1 MNKKDYLPTN
11 ENIASMFDKD
21 MLNRNDD
28 VIKFIQIIDSIEE
41 NYVIGV
47 DGEWGSGKTFFVKQ
61 VKAILNQLNEHIADN
76 SDENL
81 NKILNKY
88 KSIVKSK
95 SLELP
100 RHDHYVVYY
109 DAWEHDDSYDPIAS
123 ILIQL
128 VKETGVAPEYK
139 ENIIGIVDK
148 FINLKTGK
156 SYSDL
161 LNIVK
166 NNERI
171 IEEENNIELHDLVSD
186 FLESIIKEKADRL
199 VIIIDELD
207 RCKPSYAVSV
217 LERIKHYFNNDR
229 VIFILS
235 TNIKELSCTVSNYYG
250 IGFNGLRY
258 LDKFFDLRLSLK
270 KPNDLTNYLKSRGI
284 NSRTGTAYEVVCCKV
299 IKEYGFEL
307 REIDRYAKLIR
318 LTMNMFRN
326 TRSYDGNYSIYF
338 LYDVFVPILIGLK
351 MKNMSKYIEC
361 INGKDGSPFVDIINE
376 DILHN
381 YFKKMLNN
389 NESYSKE
396 SGKTLV
402 TKEQKILEI
411 YNFLFPFNEN
421 NWREGKNTGS
431 FHYDGNESE
440 YILNMCN
447 LLSGNLD
454 LNELKN

>member
-11 ENIASMFDKD
+11 ENIAFMFDKD

-61 VKAILNQLNEHIADN
+61 VKAILNQLNKHIADN

-81 NKILNKY
+81 NKILDKY
-88 KSIVKSK
+88 KSGVKSK
-95 SLELP
+95 GLELP

-109 DAWEHDDSYDPIAS
+109 DAWEHDDSDDPIAS

-139 ENIIGIVDK
+139 DNIISIVDK

-156 SYSDL
+156 SFSDL
-161 LNIVK
+161 LDIVK
-166 NNERI
+166 KNERI

-207 RCKPSYAVSV
+207 RCKPSYAISA
-217 LERIKHYFNNDR
+217 LERIKHYFNNDM
-229 VIFILS
+229 VTFILS

-250 IGFNGLRY
+250 LGFDGLRY
-258 LDKFFDLRLSLK
+258 LDKFFDLRLSLR
-270 KPNDLTNYLKSRGI
+270 KPNDLSTYLSYCGI
-284 NSRTGTAYEVVCCKV
+284 NSTSGHSYETVCCRV
-299 IKEYGFEL
+299 INEYNFEL
-307 REIDRYAKLIR
+307 REIARYAKLIR
-318 LTMNMFRN
+318 LSMNMYRN
-326 TRSYDGNYSIYF
+326 IRLRFENQSMFF
-338 LYDVFVPILIGLK
+338 LYDLFVPVLIGLK
-351 MKNMSKYIEC
+351 MKDMSKYMEC
-361 INGKDGSPFVDIINE
+361 INGKDVSPFVDILNE
-376 DILHN
+376 DIMYGYLTSL
-381 YFKKMLNN
+381 LNE
-389 NESYSKE
+389 NETYSKE
-396 SGKTLV
+396 PEKTLV
-402 TKEQKILEI
+402 SREQKIKEI
-411 YNFLFPFNEN
+411 YDFLFPFNQN
-421 NWREGKNTGS
+421 SWRNGKTVGTLH
-431 FHYDGNESE
+431 FEGNESE
-440 YILNMCN
+440 YVLNMCN

-454 LNELKN
+454 LNELK